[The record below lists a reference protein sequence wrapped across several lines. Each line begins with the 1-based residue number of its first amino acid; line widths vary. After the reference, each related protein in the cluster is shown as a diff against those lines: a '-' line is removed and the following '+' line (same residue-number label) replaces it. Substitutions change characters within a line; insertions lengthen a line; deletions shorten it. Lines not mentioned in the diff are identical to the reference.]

1 LKKIKLK
8 IDELNSIPVCN
19 PYPVNVL
26 LIIPLTSD
34 QKNAIKIRIGE
45 NDAQFVRI
53 RR

>member
-19 PYPVNVL
+19 PYPVKVL
-26 LIIPLTSD
+26 LIISITSD
-34 QKNAIKIRIGE
+34 QKNAIKIRNDE